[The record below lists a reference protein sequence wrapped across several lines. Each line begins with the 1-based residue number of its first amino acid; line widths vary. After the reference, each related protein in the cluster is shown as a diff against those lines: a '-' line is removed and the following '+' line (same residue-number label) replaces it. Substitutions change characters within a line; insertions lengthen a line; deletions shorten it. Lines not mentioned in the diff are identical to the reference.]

1 MAEAACAKAAF
12 LGTERLKSQ
21 SHRVTNAWLIMAWP
35 CALAALAAPA
45 APAALAA
52 LAALALGYFLRGF
65 IIFIL
70 SVKALQIFTVA
81 ACQSAAHV
89 TGMLQVRMLKF
100 LETKAAEA

>member
-35 CALAALAAPA
+35 CALAALAA
-45 APAALAA
+45 LS
-52 LAALALGYFLRGF
+52 ALALGYFLRGF

-81 ACQSAAHV
+81 ACQSSSIEHAAHV

>member
-35 CALAALAAPA
+35 C
-45 APAALAA
+45 ALAA

>member
-1 MAEAACAKAAF
+1 MADSLGSKAVSTGSWTSHHI
-12 LGTERLKSQ
+12 LGSILGP
-21 SHRVTNAWLIMAWP
+21 L
-35 CALAALAAPA
+35 
-45 APAALAA
+45 AALAA

-81 ACQSAAHV
+81 ACQSSSIEHAAHV